1 MLPARKHDVRIVS
14 AEAEAVKRS
23 LDAMKGNGRVLA
35 VLLPPAITAGHLQLW
50 ALAAAVA
57 AAFLAYLA
65 YLLRRAL
72 GLVQP
77 PPPEE
82 DKPH

>member
-1 MLPARKHDVRIVS
+1 
-14 AEAEAVKRS
+14 
-23 LDAMKGNGRVLA
+23 MKGNGITLA
-35 VLLPPAITAGHLQLW
+35 VLVPFAIGAGHMQLW

-57 AAFLAYLA
+57 AAFLASLA

-72 GLVQP
+72 GLVKP

-82 DKPH
+82 DTPH

>member
-1 MLPARKHDVRIVS
+1 MRIVS
-14 AEAEAVKRS
+14 AEPEAVKLS
-23 LDAMKGNGRVLA
+23 FDAMKGKESALA
-35 VLLPPAITAGHLQLW
+35 VLLPFAISAGHLQLW

>member
-1 MLPARKHDVRIVS
+1 M
-14 AEAEAVKRS
+14 KRS
-23 LDAMKGNGRVLA
+23 FDAMSGKGTALA
-35 VLLPPAITAGHLQLW
+35 VVLPFAISAGHLQLW
-50 ALAAAVA
+50 ALVVAVG
-57 AAFLAYLA
+57 AAFLASLG
-65 YLLRRAL
+65 YLLRCAL

>member
-1 MLPARKHDVRIVS
+1 
-14 AEAEAVKRS
+14 
-23 LDAMKGNGRVLA
+23 MKGNGIALA
-35 VLLPPAITAGHLQLW
+35 VLVPLAIGAGHMQLW

-57 AAFLAYLA
+57 AAFLASLA

-72 GLVQP
+72 GLVKP

-82 DKPH
+82 DTPH